1 MNLVDKLLNV
11 DAGKV
16 NEKKEKN
23 IKSKRLGELMGLEE
37 AVEITIR
44 EIPVK
49 RFNDILAKQY
59 NSKGTFDLSKSF
71 DAKAL
76 ACAEAVINPDLKSK
90 ELQEHFSCATSK
102 DLAIKLFGA
111 EINSISD
118 EITKLS
124 GYQDVEETDEE
135 IKN

>member
-44 EIPVK
+44 EIPAK

-71 DAKAL
+71 DAKTL
-76 ACAEAVINPDLKSK
+76 ACAEAIINPDLKNK

-102 DLAIKLFGA
+102 DLVIKLFGA
-111 EINSISD
+111 EVNNISD
-118 EITKLS
+118 EVTKLS

>member
-1 MNLVDKLLNV
+1 MNLVDKLLKV

-16 NEKKEKN
+16 NERKEKN

-37 AVEITIR
+37 AVEMTIR
-44 EIPVK
+44 EIPAK

-59 NSKGTFDLSKSF
+59 NSKGTFDLTKSF

-76 ACAEAVINPDLKSK
+76 ACAEAIVNPDLKSK
-90 ELQEHFSCATSK
+90 DLQEHFSCATSK
-102 DLAIKLFGA
+102 DLAVKLFGV

-118 EITKLS
+118 EITRLS
-124 GYQDVEETDEE
+124 GYQEVEETDEE

>member
-37 AVEITIR
+37 GVEIAIR
-44 EIPVK
+44 EIPAK

-59 NSKGTFDLSKSF
+59 NSKGNFDYTKSF

-76 ACAEAVINPDLKSK
+76 ACAEAIVNPDLKSK
-90 ELQEHFSCATSK
+90 ELQEHFACATPK
-102 DLAIKLFGA
+102 DLVIKLFGA

-118 EITKLS
+118 EITRLS
-124 GYQDVEETDEE
+124 GYQEVEETDEE